1 MNRRSITLAAILALL
16 VFTFTAG
23 CQQSPLQQ
31 SVQAR
36 ELYTS
41 TLQSLST
48 ARRAGLIDD
57 ANYRKIEDG
66 RKVAAIALDAMETN
80 AVKGDGIKFNF
91 YRDSFNSAID
101 TLLEWRIKTQKKE

>member
-1 MNRRSITLAAILALL
+1 MMKPWIVIAALLSLAL
-16 VFTFTAG
+16 VVPG
-23 CQQSPLQQ
+23 CSQTPLQQ

-57 ANYRKIEDG
+57 AAYVKIEQG
-66 RKVAAIALDAMETN
+66 RQVAATALDAMETN
-80 AVKGDGIKFNF
+80 AVSGDGVKFTF
-91 YRDSFNSAID
+91 YRNSFNGAID